1 MRTIFKIVQ
10 KTFPCLEMAKK
21 RICFHF
27 KAEETMKEAGTK
39 FSNACGIRKSS
50 SDLGAKSQCVSRGG
64 NSSWKELMKNCVGEA
79 PRTPRKKLRITPKGT
94 FLYTKE

>member
-27 KAEETMKEAGTK
+27 KVEETMKEAGTK

-50 SDLGAKSQCVSRGG
+50 SDLGAKISVCPEVETAPERAYEELCGRGTPYSQ
-64 NSSWKELMKNCVGEA
+64 EE
-79 PRTPRKKLRITPKGT
+79 TQITPKGT